1 MRADELVQQV
11 LAHEEKSEPRQ
22 QRRHEIGCYKLDVLK
37 TTKNQREG
45 SKSYFRSGE
54 RKSRALPPLP
64 TNYPPFIDPFTPSAR
79 DTYRHRGQ
87 RRALVTLLREQRGI
101 RDERVLAALG
111 AVPRHLFF
119 EPAFETHAY
128 QDKAFPIGEG
138 QTISQPATVAYQTE
152 LLGVQP
158 GQRILEIGTGSGYQY
173 AVLCQ
178 LTDNVQSIELNSV
191 LYARARPRLAALGL
205 PTAGLHLGDGSLGW
219 PAGAPYDG
227 ILVTAGAPSLP
238 PALLRQL
245 RIGGRLVVPVGAD
258 DPGQQQL
265 LRVTREGPDAYVREE
280 FGGCRFVPLL
290 GAAGWK

>member
-1 MRADELVQQV
+1 VQQV
-11 LAHEEKSEPRQ
+11 LAQREKTHPSQECRPK
-22 QRRHEIGCYKLDVLK
+22 IGGNQLAVLK
-37 TTKNQREG
+37 ATELKQRG
-45 SKSYFRSGE
+45 QV
-54 RKSRALPPLP
+54 SRIFATNSAKIGRYPANSSTSPLITSSTSP
-64 TNYPPFIDPFTPSAR
+64 DR

-101 RDERVLAALG
+101 RDARVLAALA

-119 EPAFETHAY
+119 EPAFEAHAY

-138 QTISQPATVAYQTE
+138 QTISQPATVATQTE

-178 LTDNVQSIELNSV
+178 LTDQVQSIEFNPV
-191 LYARARPRLAALGL
+191 LYARGRARLASMGL

-227 ILVTAGAPSLP
+227 ILVTAGAPALP

-245 RIGGRLVVPVGAD
+245 RIGGRLVVPVGAL
-258 DPGQQQL
+258 DPSQQQL
-265 LRVTREGPDAYVREE
+265 LRITREGPEAFVREE